1 MSFNRVGY
9 VPPTKPNFINNAQP
23 QMINMSNR
31 SNIQAYNNN
40 KSVRKSIVDKLAR
53 PALAAG
59 FGLVYIMVVV
69 KNPVFNAY
77 GLQKAI
83 MFGLSSIVADYLG
96 NFLFNTAKIKKELGM
111 FDYEDILFEPL
122 ISGVVYAG
130 LNKYYMGVNG
140 KFLPDIV
147 VGSACDFG
155 AGLITIPMRM

>member
-1 MSFNRVGY
+1 
-9 VPPTKPNFINNAQP
+9 
-23 QMINMSNR
+23 MSNR

-53 PALAAG
+53 PVLTAG
-59 FGLVYIMVVV
+59 FGLAYIMVVI
-69 KNPVFNAY
+69 KNPIFNAY
-77 GLQKAI
+77 GLQKAL

-96 NFLFNTAKIKKELGM
+96 NFLFDTAKIKKELDM

-130 LNKYYMGVNG
+130 LNKYYMGAQDR
-140 KFLPDIV
+140 FLMDIV
-147 VGSACDFG
+147 VGSASDFA